1 MAGEPWEG
9 DLPGYSVSCTK
20 MNKQAFEELEAR
32 ATIVKKAMG
41 DALWEVQGVEQMIAK
56 YYAVAFK
63 LSTSPSPEDIAKE
76 FEKSFTN
83 TAGRLI
89 GYLRE
94 AAKEKGKDVAAD
106 RLAEFVKE
114 RNWLA
119 HNIRRC
125 EYLAMRDELHFKS
138 VLQRLERLRIE
149 SIAIVKLFHEKMI
162 EYFESLGASRQSIEE
177 KHSKELD
184 RVFGS

>member
-1 MAGEPWEG
+1 
-9 DLPGYSVSCTK
+9 
-20 MNKQAFEELEAR
+20 MNKKAFEELEAR

-41 DALWEVQGVEQMIAK
+41 DALWEVQGAEQMVAK

-63 LSTSPSPEDIAKE
+63 LPTSPSPEEIAKE
-76 FEKSFTN
+76 FEGSFTH
-83 TAGRLI
+83 TAGRLV

-106 RLAEFVKE
+106 RLAAFVKE

-119 HNIRRC
+119 HNLRRR
-125 EYLAMRDELHFKS
+125 EYLAMLDEQHHKA
-138 VLQRLERLRIE
+138 VLQRLENLRIE

-162 EYFESLGASRQSIEE
+162 EYFESLGASRKSIEE
-177 KHSKELD
+177 KHAKELD